1 MAKKVKIQS
10 AAFKRNT
17 LTAAAIVLFA
27 LIVLSEILLAISIP
41 WYLTRE
47 DTMAVEVQRINLR
60 NSFDHARRISSGV
73 SGRNEVK
80 QAEMRLVRWS
90 LDSMSEYL
98 RLYTEKLSS
107 EDLKKIQSVIN
118 AMNHTANRIHKMPYS
133 VEQRL
138 DTSLYLNSLLA
149 QEKKNVKTLYDVLR
163 CGGGSFLRGG
173 GTEDAA

>member
-17 LTAAAIVLFA
+17 LTVVAIALFGI
-27 LIVLSEILLAISIP
+27 IVLSEILLAFSIP

-47 DTMAVEVQRINLR
+47 DTMALEVQRIKLR
-60 NSFDHARRISSGV
+60 DSFDYARRLSAGV
-73 SGRNEVK
+73 KGKDEVK

-98 RLYTEKLSS
+98 RLYTDKLEA
-107 EDLKKIQSVIN
+107 EDLKKTQGIISALTQS
-118 AMNHTANRIHKMPYS
+118 ANRIHRKPYS

-138 DTSLYLNSLLA
+138 DTSIYLNSLLIP
-149 QEKKNVKTLYDVLR
+149 EKKNVK
-163 CGGGSFLRGG
+163 
-173 GTEDAA
+173 